1 MKQFIRKFFAAAML
15 LSMTFAFSSCEGSL
29 DDVFGK
35 WDNPA
40 NIPPQVFAFKNALD
54 NGSTLVVK
62 FDLNGAKSV
71 SFKKEGDVYKCT
83 SDLNPEN
90 YDLKLDATSGLLV
103 LTIKDDEGNV
113 VGQIFFNTSDGSYY
127 VVNNIGG
134 NVLFD
139 GNLIVN
145 NYSGTVNNLCPDKA
159 VIKIDADNDGTYE
172 KELPVYYNKAKGE
185 IWKNVVDRYDLS
197 TLLKSTIN
205 LRMGVT
211 TPYNPDTDSLSGAEA
226 YVHEGAKEIQIVAD
240 ESGDNPARGDDKVGF
255 KGPEKDLVVGSYTAK
270 YTPTT

>member
-29 DDVFGK
+29 DDVFGQ

-40 NIPPQVFAFKNALD
+40 NVPPQVFAFKNALD

-62 FDLNGAKSV
+62 FDLNGEKSV

-90 YDLKLDATSGLLV
+90 YDLKLDATSGMLV

-134 NVLFD
+134 NVIFD
-139 GNLIVN
+139 GNVIVN
-145 NYSGTVNNLCPDKA
+145 TYSGTVNNLCPDKA
-159 VIKIDADNDGTYE
+159 VIKIDADGDDTFE

-185 IWKNVVDRYDLS
+185 TWKNVVDRYDLS
-197 TLLKSTIN
+197 TILKGILYFYSDET
-205 LRMGVT
+205 
-211 TPYNPDTDSLSGAEA
+211 
-226 YVHEGAKEIQIVAD
+226 YVHEGTKNIQVVGTD
-240 ESGDNPARGDDKVGF
+240 GDHPAGKDDKVGIEDEADF
-255 KGPEKDLVVGSYTAK
+255 AGPYKAIYTAPL
-270 YTPTT
+270 T